1 MFFRQEV
8 DMLAR
13 SLGCKLI
20 RTSVKDDVNVNNV
33 FRYLTTR
40 CLMEIQKEE
49 QEYMSGNGIHQT
61 YTIGDNSLFLEIN
74 CLQIIL

>member
-1 MFFRQEV
+1 MCSRQEV
-8 DMLAR
+8 DILAR

-20 RTSVKDDVNVNNV
+20 HTSVKDDVNVNNV

-40 CLMEIQKEE
+40 CLMEIQREE

-61 YTIGDNSLFLEIN
+61 YTIGN
-74 CLQIIL
+74 QM